1 VAIDRERARAAKS
14 KVKSLL
20 PKGVRV
26 NGLGLTQVGD
36 DYAVK
41 LNLESP
47 LRPGVELPASI
58 DGVPLVVEHVGPIAK
73 REPGR
78 SGAS

>member
-1 VAIDRERARAAKS
+1 M
-14 KVKSLL
+14 KSLL

-41 LNLESP
+41 VNLEDP
-47 LRPGVELPASI
+47 LRPGLELPESI
-58 DGVPLVVEHVGPIAK
+58 DGVALVVEHVGRIAK
-73 REPGR
+73 RRAGGC
-78 SGAS
+78 GAS